1 MSPARTRAVDDTST
15 VTRGDTSTVTRGDRS
30 TVTRDISTFDRLARL
45 YDLAMPPTR
54 ETPLVEGLARAER
67 PVYRALDLGGGTGR
81 GASAI
86 RPETV
91 VVDAAPGMLRR
102 ARSKGHAAV
111 AGDATRLPVAD
122 DSVDAALVVDALH
135 HMPDHPAV
143 VAELSRVLRPGGV
156 VVVRE
161 FDPTTLRG
169 RALVAAERV
178 WGFDS
183 TFHAPAALV
192 DLLGAGG
199 FEATVL
205 DGGFGYTV
213 VGVAGN
219 GSVAGNGRHKSGRA

>member
-1 MSPARTRAVDDTST
+1 MSPARTRAVAHILPSGLDD
-15 VTRGDTSTVTRGDRS
+15 V
-30 TVTRDISTFDRLARL
+30 STFDRLARL
-45 YDLAMPPTR
+45 YDLVMPPAR
-54 ETPLVEGLARAER
+54 SGPLAEGLARAER
-67 PVYRALDLGGGTGR
+67 PVYRALDVGGGTGR
-81 GASAI
+81 AAAAI

-102 ARSKGHAAV
+102 ARAKGHAAV

-122 DSVDAALVVDALH
+122 ASVDAALVVDALH

-143 VAELSRVLRPGGV
+143 FAELSRVLRPGGV
-156 VVVRE
+156 AIVRE

-169 RALVAAERV
+169 RALVAAEHA

-183 TFHAPAALV
+183 TFHAPADLV
-192 DLLGAGG
+192 DLLAAAG

-213 VGVAGN
+213 AGVAGSE
-219 GSVAGNGRHKSGRA
+219 SVAGSGRHKSGRA